1 MPHDMCDVMT
11 LLVTDDWGTVHM
23 QTAHIWLGWSHACA
37 LCKQPGIGSLATC
50 EGHGGRRADRCGHDQ
65 CHICTHDTSYLMPYV
80 PYTTALTEDVF
91 TKMVLHNIAQALT
104 VEEIFQIVRWMG
116 TEGSLAHW
124 IVVFCKDLSS
134 SRTTTM
140 VLQRRHICIPYPSC
154 GKLHKLGK
162 AIFQMDWKSHNS
174 DWKSHN

>member
-104 VEEIFQIVRWMG
+104 VEEIFQIVRLNGHRRQFG
-116 TEGSLAHW
+116 TLNSGFLQGSEQFQNNNNGVTAKTHLY
-124 IVVFCKDLSS
+124 
-134 SRTTTM
+134 T
-140 VLQRRHICIPYPSC
+140 IP
-154 GKLHKLGK
+154 KLWEV
-162 AIFQMDWKSHNS
+162 AQTWKSHIS
-174 DWKSHN
+174 DGLEKP